1 MGTTG
6 DQLPKLQTSQSNS
19 TNIYIYIFSA
29 YAIYIYAI
37 YIYILH
43 TYIYHISIIIYI
55 CISVYTSLSCSFEC
69 WLLMVLNAPVFFP
82 GASKILQAKGNWQKV
97 ELLMWLEGKATFLLC
112 FHGNDKMPKAGGKPG
127 WVFSKFASW
136 NLQW

>member
-1 MGTTG
+1 
-6 DQLPKLQTSQSNS
+6 
-19 TNIYIYIFSA
+19 
-29 YAIYIYAI
+29 
-37 YIYILH
+37 
-43 TYIYHISIIIYI
+43 
-55 CISVYTSLSCSFEC
+55 
-69 WLLMVLNAPVFFP
+69 MVLNAPVFFP

-97 ELLMWLEGKATFLLC
+97 ELLMRLEGKATFLLC

>member
-1 MGTTG
+1 
-6 DQLPKLQTSQSNS
+6 
-19 TNIYIYIFSA
+19 
-29 YAIYIYAI
+29 
-37 YIYILH
+37 
-43 TYIYHISIIIYI
+43 
-55 CISVYTSLSCSFEC
+55 
-69 WLLMVLNAPVFFP
+69 MVLNAPVFFP